1 VNAVALRNEFRDQ
14 VIAATPGGER
24 LKDCIQCGT
33 CGGSCP
39 NGPDMESTPR
49 RLFALIAA
57 GEREQVLGSN
67 TMWNCVSC
75 YLCTSRCPQ
84 KIPITDLMYT
94 LKRLSV
100 ADGVAAESD
109 GASLA
114 RSFAGYVDRYGR
126 SFEFGLASRF
136 YLTHKPSSLLR
147 MGPLGLSMFHK
158 GRMSLTPSRIRQIR
172 QLRAII
178 DKAKELGQH
187 GEGES

>member
-1 VNAVALRNEFRDQ
+1 MNAATPRNQFREQ

-24 LKDCIQCGT
+24 LRDCIQCGS

-67 TMWNCVSC
+67 TMWHCVSC

-84 KIPITDLMYT
+84 NIPITDLMYT
-94 LKRLSV
+94 LKRIAV
-100 ADGVAAESD
+100 AEGVAAETD

-114 RSFAGYVDRYGR
+114 RSFTGYVDRYGR

-178 DKAKELGQH
+178 DKAKQLGRN
-187 GEGES
+187 GGGES

>member
-1 VNAVALRNEFRDQ
+1 MNSVALRNEFRDQ

-147 MGPLGLSMFHK
+147 IGPLGLSMFHK

-178 DKAKELGQH
+178 DKAKELDGN
-187 GEGES
+187 GGGES

>member
-1 VNAVALRNEFRDQ
+1 VNAVTQRNQFREQ

-24 LKDCIQCGT
+24 LRDCIQCGT

-39 NGPDMESTPR
+39 NGADMESTPR

-67 TMWNCVSC
+67 TMWHCVSC

-84 KIPITDLMYT
+84 NIPITDVMYT
-94 LKRLSV
+94 LKRIAV
-100 ADGVAAESD
+100 AEGVAAETD
-109 GASLA
+109 GAALA
-114 RSFAGYVDRYGR
+114 RSFTGYVDRYGR

-136 YLTHKPSSLLR
+136 YLTHKPSNLLR

-178 DKAKELGQH
+178 DKAKELGSQR
-187 GEGES
+187 GGAS